1 MLPKNKKQKIE
12 ITAPVGSWESLRAAL
27 QAGADSIYFGVGNL
41 NMRARAAN
49 NFKISDLKK
58 IKTICNK
65 QSEKQKQKIKAYLTL
80 NIIVYDD
87 EMKDAKKL
95 CDAAKKAGIDAIIA
109 SDISIIEYARK
120 IKLPVHIS
128 TQANITNIDAV
139 KFFSKYADVIVLARE
154 LTLDKIKTI
163 CNTIKKEKIKGP
175 SGELVKIEI
184 FIHGALC
191 VAIAGKCY
199 MSLANYN
206 HSANRGDCL
215 QTCRR
220 KYRVIDDE
228 TNQELVIDN
237 QFVMSPKDLC
247 TINVLDKIISAG
259 PSILKIEGRGRNPEY
274 VFTTVKTYKKALE
287 LIEKNEFTEDKKK
300 ELLKELET
308 VFNRG
313 FWQGGYYLGEKLGE
327 WSGIYG
333 SNATKNKSFVG
344 TVKNY
349 YPKNSVV
356 SVFLETGELKKNDEL
371 LITGQTTGIM
381 QFNISEIMLDDKKV
395 SSAKKNDF
403 ITFKVPQRAR
413 KNDKVY
419 VLKKK

>member
-1 MLPKNKKQKIE
+1 MNSNRNKLE
-12 ITAPVGSWESLRAAL
+12 LTAPVGSWESLHAAL

-49 NFKISDLKK
+49 NFKITDLKK
-58 IKTICNK
+58 IVIICKK
-65 QSEKQKQKIKAYLTL
+65 QEKKVRTYLAL
-80 NIIVYDD
+80 NIVLYDD
-87 EMKDAKKL
+87 EIKNAKKL

-109 SDISIIEYARK
+109 SDISIIEYAK
-120 IKLPVHIS
+120 SIKLPVHIS
-128 TQANITNIDAV
+128 TQANVSNIDAV
-139 KFFSKYADVIVLARE
+139 RFFSKYADVIVLARE
-154 LTLDKIKTI
+154 LPLDKIKNI
-163 CNTIKKEKIKGP
+163 CDTIKKEKIKSP

-191 VAIAGKCY
+191 VAVAGKCY

-247 TINVLDKIISAG
+247 TINVLDKIIDAG

-274 VFTTVKTYKKALE
+274 VFTTVKAYKKAIE
-287 LIEKNEFTEDKKK
+287 LIEKNKFTEDKKK
-300 ELLKELET
+300 ELLMELET

-344 TVKNY
+344 TIKNY
-349 YPKNSVV
+349 YPKQKVV
-356 SVFLETGELKKNDEL
+356 SVFMETGELKKDDEL
-371 LITGQTTGIM
+371 LITGPTTGLI
-381 QFNISEIMLDDKKV
+381 QFEIKEILLDDKKV
-395 SSAKKNDF
+395 NFAKKNDF
-403 ITFKVPQRAR
+403 ITFKVPEKAR

>member
-1 MLPKNKKQKIE
+1 MKFKFVKPE
-12 ITAPVGSWESLRAAL
+12 ITAPVGSWESLHAAL
-27 QAGADSIYFGVGNL
+27 KAGADSVYFGVGSL

-49 NFKISDLKK
+49 NFRASDLRK
-58 IKTICNK
+58 IKEICA
-65 QSEKQKQKIKAYLTL
+65 KQKVKTYLAL
-80 NIIVYDD
+80 NIVIYDQ
-87 EMKDAKKL
+87 EIKDAKRI
-95 CDAAKKAGIDAIIA
+95 CDKAKKEGIDAIIA
-109 SDISIIEYARK
+109 SDISVIEYARK
-120 IKLPVHIS
+120 IGMPIHIS
-128 TQANITNIDAV
+128 TQANVSNIDAV
-139 KFFSKYADVIVLARE
+139 RFFSRYADTIVLARE
-154 LTLDKIKTI
+154 LSLDKIRNI
-163 CNTIKKEKIKGP
+163 CSKIKKDKIKGP
-175 SGELVKIEI
+175 SGNLVKIEI

-220 KYRVIDDE
+220 KYRIFDDE
-228 TNQELVIDN
+228 TDQELVIDN

-247 TINVLDKIISAG
+247 TITVLDKLIDAG

-274 VFTTVKTYKKALE
+274 VFTTVKAYRKALE
-287 LIEKNEFTEDKKK
+287 LIKKDNFTEQKKK
-300 ELLKELET
+300 ELLSELES

-313 FWQGGYYLGEKLGE
+313 FWHGGYYLGEKLGE

-349 YPKNSVV
+349 YPKQSVAA
-356 SVFLETGELKKNDEL
+356 VFIETGELKKDDEV
-371 LITGQTTGIM
+371 LITGPTTGII
-381 QFNISEIMLDDKKV
+381 QFKAGDIFLDDKKS
-395 SSAKKNDF
+395 SSARKNDF
-403 ITFKVPQRAR
+403 ITLKIPEKAR

-419 VLKKK
+419 VLKNK